1 MKKISYVLT
10 LLICC
15 LNISHV
21 YALTYDLKTSVNNNS
36 VKKGSVNEIKV
47 TLNNIQGTNIGISIC
62 SLNILLDNNLV
73 LDSNVRTLNSWTM
86 TQGDFYLFDTA
97 SVVTSS
103 SDLFVIPVKVNGN
116 GSVRLTDIQCSD
128 GETIEG
134 IDDKR
139 IEFTVNS
146 VSSNNQN
153 NNTNNNQNS
162 NNVNSNQNN
171 NSNIEISKDS
181 NCDLSGVSING
192 ELISLFEPSVTDYN
206 VKVENL
212 STVDV
217 VPSLA
222 SDKAAYVIE
231 KMDNNSRIFINVIA
245 EDGTKKTYSIFLE
258 VLEDVNKDGK
268 KDYSLLF
275 IIIIC
280 ILVGINILRIV
291 INKKNNS

>member
-15 LNISHV
+15 LNILHV

-36 VKKGSVNEIKV
+36 VKNGSVNEIKV

-86 TQGDFYLFDTA
+86 TKGDFYLFDTA

-212 STVDV
+212 SSVDV